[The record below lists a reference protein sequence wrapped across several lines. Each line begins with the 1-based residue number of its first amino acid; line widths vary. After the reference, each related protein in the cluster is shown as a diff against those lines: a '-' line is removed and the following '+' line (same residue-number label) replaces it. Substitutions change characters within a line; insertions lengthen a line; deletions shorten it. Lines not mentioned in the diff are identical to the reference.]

1 MTNGLYG
8 YYDTKNKYVVYIG
21 KDANIGDDARHK
33 THNISSQYDKQV
45 INRVIQKNPDRYTY
59 FKFIEGEYNDET
71 LNELEKEAIRL
82 FKTYKYDYPER
93 NVFNF
98 QKGGEGGFAG
108 GQHSPN
114 WKQEDYT
121 VVKSGIKGE
130 KQQYAINSRY
140 GKFIKYSFNK
150 KKLEELSNKLN
161 NKEITEE
168 EVKNLQLYHT
178 KAQDNPNWRN
188 KNYSVVKYGT
198 NRGNKQYAIM
208 GRYEKRIKY
217 SINKEALEKLANKL
231 NKEEITEEEVKNL
244 KLRDRTELP
253 KKAIQANIKY
263 NMWDVSYCEYHKTDM
278 LQNNSKDKPRKC
290 FRYKYK
296 GKRIPI
302 GGFNEF
308 LSCQI
313 IDSIVKEE
321 VKKCKH
327 DN

>member
-8 YYDTKNKYVVYIG
+8 YYDTEKEYVAYIG
-21 KDANIGDDARHK
+21 KDADIGNDARHK
-33 THNISSQYDKQV
+33 THTRPSQYDKQA

-59 FKFIEGEYNDET
+59 FRFIEGEYNDET

-108 GQHSPN
+108 RQHSPN

-121 VVKSGIKGE
+121 VVKNGMDRD
-130 KQQYAINSRY
+130 KQQYQILGRY
-140 GKFIKYSFNK
+140 GKVIKRSINK
-150 KKLEELSNKLN
+150 KKLEQLTNKLN
-161 NKEITEE
+161 KKEITEE
-168 EVKNLQLYHT
+168 EVKNLRLHDT
-178 KAQDNPNWRN
+178 KAHHNPSWRN
-188 KNYSVVKYGT
+188 ENYSVVKYGT

-208 GRYEKRIKY
+208 GRYGKRIKY
-217 SINKEALEKLANKL
+217 SINKEALEKLTNKL

-244 KLRDRTELP
+244 KLYDAI
-253 KKAIQANIKY
+253 KAHTKY
-263 NMWDVSYCEYHKTDM
+263 DIWDVSCCYYCIGHM
-278 LQNNSKDKPRKC
+278 LNNNGGDKPRRC

-296 GKRIPI
+296 GHKLPI
-302 GGFNEF
+302 GYFNEF
-308 LSCQI
+308 VTCQV
-313 IDSIVKEE
+313 IDSIVQEE

-327 DN
+327 EN